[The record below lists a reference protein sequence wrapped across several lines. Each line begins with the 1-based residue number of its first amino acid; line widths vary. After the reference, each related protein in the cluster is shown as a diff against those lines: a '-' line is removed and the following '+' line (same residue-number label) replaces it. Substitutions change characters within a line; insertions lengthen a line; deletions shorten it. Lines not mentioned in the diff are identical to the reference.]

1 MYFGNLMLLV
11 LNLPLI
17 PYIARL
23 LLVPRQYLIPI
34 IMFFSLMGVYLVSF
48 NVFDIQMMVF
58 IAICAVLLRLLQFPM
73 APLLLGF
80 ILGGMLEDNL
90 RRALAVADGQFSFL
104 WDRPTTVVLMSLVV
118 IAILIPMIRALWPK
132 SSR

>member
-1 MYFGNLMLLV
+1 M
-11 LNLPLI
+11 
-17 PYIARL
+17 
-23 LLVPRQYLIPI
+23 
-34 IMFFSLMGVYLVSF
+34 
-48 NVFDIQMMVF
+48 
-58 IAICAVLLRLLQFPM
+58 LLRLLQFPM

-118 IAILIPMIRALWPK
+118 IAILIPMTRALWPK